1 MEQEKAKRV
10 VTIINWVRFII
21 LVAFLTLIYAGLV
34 GWH

>member
-21 LVAFLTLIYAGLV
+21 LVAFLTLTFVGLV

>member
-1 MEQEKAKRV
+1 MEKEKAERIV
-10 VTIINWVRFII
+10 MFCNWVRFII